1 MTDSVERML
10 TIDRFYCLLDRLD
23 APVAVHPN
31 LQLHHLSQQ
40 NKKKFRP
47 VVEKHMRDQLV
58 DVQYY
63 R

>member
-1 MTDSVERML
+1 ML